1 MINRTSF
8 SMLYSFCMFK
18 SIKQKKMKRL
28 PKFVHTKAAYAKFP
42 ILMLVILLPYPG
54 YSQNPGNANQPV
66 FNHAAL
72 CAKDLSK
79 TAVFYSTVLQLQ
91 KIHHPFN
98 DTLHVWF
105 KIGEGLALHVIQG
118 NCPETVHDISI
129 HLCFSVPNLDLFM
142 KHLDNLNV
150 KYGNWN
156 GEAKKVQTRPD
167 GVHQIYL
174 RDPDGFWIEVN
185 DAK

>member
-1 MINRTSF
+1 MNRS
-8 SMLYSFCMFK
+8 L
-18 SIKQKKMKRL
+18 KRSL
-28 PKFVHTKAAYAKFP
+28 PKIHRVRLA
-42 ILMLVILLPYPG
+42 ILILAFIIPG
-54 YSQNPGNANQPV
+54 FCYSQSSPNPNQPV

-72 CAKDLSK
+72 CARDLNK
-79 TAVFYSTVLQLQ
+79 TAAFYGEVLQLK

-118 NCPETVHDISI
+118 NCPQTVHDISI
-129 HLCFSVPNLDLFM
+129 HLCFSVQNLDLFM
-142 KHLDNLNV
+142 KHLDQLNV
-150 KYGNWN
+150 KYGNWT
-156 GEAKKVQTRPD
+156 GDAKKVQTRPD

-174 RDPDGFWIEVN
+174 QDPDGFWIEVN